1 MKWIF
6 FFIKGVFWEADKKD
20 AIERERERI
29 IFRRSIEEKGRVTRI
44 EEKEICGQIQV

>member
-1 MKWIF
+1 MDFIF
-6 FFIKGVFWEADKKD
+6 HQRSLFFWEADKKD
-20 AIERERERI
+20 TIERERERI